1 MTRLTDVALMI
12 RSWRFFYGA
21 KQLEEKAMYTVDV
34 ERMVEMAK
42 KKVRYLASNPMGYLL
57 LSAMAGIYLGFG
69 ICLIFS
75 VGAPFWA
82 DGSAG
87 LKLVMGASFG
97 IALTLVIF
105 AGSEL
110 FTGNNMVCTIGLLA
124 RAITMKQMG
133 LIFFYSF
140 VGNLLGSL
148 GVAWLIAQAGVVGQ
162 APHSDLLL
170 KVASVKMNGPAWE
183 LFIRGILCN
192 WLVCLAVWMAA
203 RTTNDAAKIMLI
215 FWCLFAFVGSG
226 FEHSIANQSILG
238 IALFLPHG
246 PEITWLG
253 LAWNQFWVVLGNVVG
268 GGVFVGGAYWFSS
281 PVRMQSSTQ
290 TAVSE
295 AIPNGAPAFLGVP
308 ATGEGLVKPLVVVGE
323 REA

>member
-1 MTRLTDVALMI
+1 
-12 RSWRFFYGA
+12 
-21 KQLEEKAMYTVDV
+21 MYTVDV
-34 ERMVEMAK
+34 ERMVELAK
-42 KKVRYLASNPMGYLL
+42 TKAGYLRSNPMGYLL

-87 LKLVMGASFG
+87 FKLVMGASFG

-110 FTGNNMVCTIGLLA
+110 FTGNNMVCAMGAMAKAVTV
-124 RAITMKQMG
+124 KQVG
-133 LIFFYSF
+133 QIFFYSF

-162 APHSDLLL
+162 APQSDLLL
-170 KVASVKMNGPAWE
+170 KVAAGKMNGPAWE
-183 LFIRGILCN
+183 LFVRGILCN

-203 RTTNDAAKIMLI
+203 RTTNDAAKILLI
-215 FWCLFAFVGSG
+215 FWCLFAFVGSS

-238 IALFLPHG
+238 LALFLPHG
-246 PEITWLG
+246 PEVTWMG
-253 LAWNQFWVVLGNVVG
+253 LAWNQLWVVLGNVVG
-268 GGVFVGGAYWFSS
+268 GGIFVGGAYWLCN
-281 PVRMQSSTQ
+281 PVKAKSLQMHP
-290 TAVSE
+290 VGE
-295 AIPNGAPAFLGVP
+295 AISTGSGRVAGGPALAK
-308 ATGEGLVKPLVVVGE
+308 AT
-323 REA
+323 R

>member
-1 MTRLTDVALMI
+1 
-12 RSWRFFYGA
+12 
-21 KQLEEKAMYTVDV
+21 MYAVDV
-34 ERMVEMAK
+34 ERMVEMAT
-42 KKVRYLASNPMGYLL
+42 KKVRYLALNPMGYLI
-57 LSAMAGIYLGFG
+57 LSAMAGIYLGLG
-69 ICLIFS
+69 ICLIIS

-82 DGSAG
+82 GGSPG
-87 LKLVMGASFG
+87 FKLVMGASFG

-110 FTGNNMVCTIGLLA
+110 FTGNNMVCAIGTLA

-148 GVAWLIAQAGVVGQ
+148 GVAWLIVQAGVVGQ

-183 LFIRGILCN
+183 LLIRGILCN
-192 WLVCLAVWMAA
+192 WLVCLAVWMAG

-215 FWCLFAFVGSG
+215 FWCLLAFVGSG

-246 PEITWLG
+246 PDITWLG

-268 GGVFVGGAYWFSS
+268 GGVFVGGAYWLAS
-281 PVRMQSSTQ
+281 PVKIQSSTQ
-290 TAVSE
+290 TAAPE
-295 AIPNGAPAFLGVP
+295 PIPSGAPFLGVP
-308 ATGEGLVKPLVVVGE
+308 ATGEVMVKPLVVVGE

>member
-1 MTRLTDVALMI
+1 
-12 RSWRFFYGA
+12 
-21 KQLEEKAMYTVDV
+21 MYTVDI

-42 KKVRYLASNPMGYLL
+42 KKVGYLRTNPMGYLI

-110 FTGNNMVCTIGLLA
+110 FTGNNMVCAIGTLA
-124 RAITMKQMG
+124 RAITMKQVG

-170 KVASVKMNGPAWE
+170 KVAAVKMNGSAWE

-246 PEITWLG
+246 PDVTWLG

-268 GGVFVGGAYWFSS
+268 GAVFVGGAYWLSS
-281 PVRMQSSTQ
+281 PVRVQATTQ
-290 TAVSE
+290 ASMSE
-295 AIPNGAPAFLGVP
+295 AIPNGSTSFLGVP
-308 ATGEGLVKPLVVVGE
+308 ATGEVMVKPLTVVAE

>member
-1 MTRLTDVALMI
+1 
-12 RSWRFFYGA
+12 
-21 KQLEEKAMYTVDV
+21 MYTVDV
-34 ERMVEMAK
+34 ERMVQMSK
-42 KKVRYLASNPMGYLL
+42 KKVGYLRSNPLGYLL

-87 LKLVMGASFG
+87 FKLVMGTSFG

-110 FTGNNMVCTIGLLA
+110 FTGNNMVCAMGSMA
-124 RAITMKQMG
+124 KAITVKQMSR
-133 LIFFYSF
+133 IFFYSF

-148 GVAWLIAQAGVVGQ
+148 GVAWLIAQAGVVGH
-162 APHSDLLL
+162 APQSDLLL
-170 KVASVKMNGPAWE
+170 KVAAGKMNGPAWE
-183 LFIRGILCN
+183 LFVRGILCN

-203 RTTNDAAKIMLI
+203 RTTNDTAKILLI

-238 IALFLPHG
+238 LALFLPHG
-246 PEITWLG
+246 PEVTWMG
-253 LAWNQFWVVLGNVVG
+253 LAWNQLWVVLGNMVG
-268 GGVFVGGAYWFSS
+268 GGIFVGGAYWFCS
-281 PVRMQSSTQ
+281 PVKAMGLG
-290 TAVSE
+290 SE
-295 AIPNGAPAFLGVP
+295 KVPDAISVGSPRVAGPSATRDARANPVLAGADRGA
-308 ATGEGLVKPLVVVGE
+308 
-323 REA
+323 

>member
-1 MTRLTDVALMI
+1 
-12 RSWRFFYGA
+12 
-21 KQLEEKAMYTVDV
+21 MYTVDV
-34 ERMVEMAK
+34 ERMVGMAT
-42 KKVRYLASNPMGYLL
+42 KKVRYLALNPMGYLL

-82 DGSAG
+82 GGSAG
-87 LKLVMGASFG
+87 FKLVMGASFG

-110 FTGNNMVCTIGLLA
+110 FTGNNMVCAIGTLA

-133 LIFFYSF
+133 RIFFYSF

-148 GVAWLIAQAGVVGQ
+148 GVAWLIAQAGVLGQ

-203 RTTNDAAKIMLI
+203 RSTNDAAKIMLI

-268 GGVFVGGAYWFSS
+268 GGVFVGGAYWLSS
-281 PVRMQSSTQ
+281 PVRIQSSTQ
-290 TAVSE
+290 TAMSE
-295 AIPNGAPAFLGVP
+295 PIPNEAPSFLGVP
-308 ATGEGLVKPLVVVGE
+308 VTGKVMGKPLVAVGE

>member
-1 MTRLTDVALMI
+1 
-12 RSWRFFYGA
+12 
-21 KQLEEKAMYTVDV
+21 MYTVDI
-34 ERMVEMAK
+34 ERMVELAK
-42 KKVRYLASNPMGYLL
+42 KKVDYLRSHPMGYLI

-82 DGSAG
+82 EGSAG

-110 FTGNNMVCTIGLLA
+110 FTGNNMVCVIGTLA
-124 RAITMKQMG
+124 RAITVKQMG

-140 VGNLLGSL
+140 LGNLLGSL
-148 GVAWLIAQAGVVGQ
+148 GLAWLIAQAGVVGQ
-162 APHSDLLL
+162 APQSDLLL
-170 KVASVKMNGPAWE
+170 KVASMKMNGPAWD

-238 IALFLPHG
+238 LALFLPHG
-246 PEITWLG
+246 SDITWWG

-268 GGVFVGGAYWFSS
+268 GGIFVGGAYWLSS
-281 PVRMQSSTQ
+281 PVRVHSSTQ
-290 TAVSE
+290 VAGMETTSNE
-295 AIPNGAPAFLGVP
+295 ATAFLGI
-308 ATGEGLVKPLVVVGE
+308 ADTGDVIGQPLAVVAE
-323 REA
+323 RKL

>member
-1 MTRLTDVALMI
+1 
-12 RSWRFFYGA
+12 
-21 KQLEEKAMYTVDV
+21 
-34 ERMVEMAK
+34 
-42 KKVRYLASNPMGYLL
+42 
-57 LSAMAGIYLGFG
+57 
-69 ICLIFS
+69 
-75 VGAPFWA
+75 
-82 DGSAG
+82 
-87 LKLVMGASFG
+87 
-97 IALTLVIF
+97 
-105 AGSEL
+105 
-110 FTGNNMVCTIGLLA
+110 MVCAIGTLA
-124 RAITMKQMG
+124 RAITMKQVGM
-133 LIFFYSF
+133 IFFYSF

-246 PEITWLG
+246 PDVTWLG

-268 GGVFVGGAYWFSS
+268 GAVFVGGAYWLSS
-281 PVRMQSSTQ
+281 PVRVQAATQ
-290 TAVSE
+290 ASMPE
-295 AIPNGAPAFLGVP
+295 AIPNGSTSFLGVP
-308 ATGEGLVKPLVVVGE
+308 ATGEVMVKPLAVVAE

>member
-1 MTRLTDVALMI
+1 
-12 RSWRFFYGA
+12 
-21 KQLEEKAMYTVDV
+21 MYTVDV

-42 KKVRYLASNPMGYLL
+42 KKVRYLRTNPVGYLL

-82 DGSAG
+82 EGSAG
-87 LKLVMGASFG
+87 IKLVMGTSFG

-110 FTGNNMVCTIGLLA
+110 FTGNNMVCAIGALA
-124 RAITMKQMG
+124 RAITMRQMSA
-133 LIFFYSF
+133 IFFWSF
-140 VGNLLGSL
+140 IGNLLGSL
-148 GVAWLIAQAGVVGQ
+148 GIAWLITQSGVVGQ
-162 APHSDLLL
+162 APQSDLVL
-170 KVASVKMNGPAWE
+170 KVASIKMNGEAWE

-192 WLVCLAVWMAA
+192 WLVCLAVWMVA

-246 PEITWLG
+246 PEVTWLG

-268 GGVFVGGAYWFSS
+268 GAVFVGGAYWLSS
-281 PVRMQSSTQ
+281 PVKAQVTKQASSD
-290 TAVSE
+290 E
-295 AIPNGAPAFLGVP
+295 AIPTGATSFLGVP
-308 ATGEGLVKPLVVVGE
+308 ATGEVLGKPLAVGVE
-323 REA
+323 QKG